1 MPPVDRL
8 TVNRA
13 DFTGTRPHRP
23 WFLAA
28 LALAVLGPGFFLVYG
43 WCNEFT
49 ARRGDVGTF
58 YFAWERLIPFVPVM
72 IVPYLSLDLFFSGSF
87 FLCRDR
93 AELGLLSRRLA
104 LAIGLSAA
112 GFLLFP
118 LRFAWSRPAVEGW
131 LGVLFAPLNAL
142 DRPFNLCPSLHIS
155 LRSLVWTVYGRHT
168 RGPLHHLLHVWFY
181 LISLSTLLIYQHHL
195 IDVIGGWVVAMVCCV
210 VFRERPRS
218 TPIPSLTGS
227 SPPGSSGPSASS
239 PGRAFAGSG
248 ASPGTG
254 VAVPSGSISPTIPP
268 T

>member
-1 MPPVDRL
+1 M
-8 TVNRA
+8 NRA
-13 DFTGTRPHRP
+13 DFTGTAPRRP

-49 ARRGDVGTF
+49 ARRGDVGSF
-58 YFAWERLIPFVPVM
+58 YFGWERLIPFVPLM

-118 LRFAWSRPAVEGW
+118 LRFAWPRPAVEGW

-155 LRSLVWTVYGRHT
+155 LRSLVWTVFGRHT
-168 RGPLHHLLHVWFY
+168 RGPLRHLLHAWFF

-195 IDVIGGWVVAMVCCV
+195 IDVIGGWMVAMVCCAS
-210 VFRERPRS
+210 FRQPRPP
-218 TPIPSLTGS
+218 TATALPIDSSPRGSSEPSGS
-227 SPPGSSGPSASS
+227 SPDRG
-239 PGRAFAGSG
+239 FAGSG
-248 ASPGTG
+248 AGPGRMMG
-254 VAVPSGSISPTIPP
+254 LASVPNGSISPTTLP